1 MSNVLNQ
8 IGLELENHE
17 QYEGENYE
25 FENDE
30 YEAFGNEFEALFE
43 SNYEN
48 QEVGMLNESEIM
60 ELTHELLA
68 VSNEMELDRFLG
80 KMFKKVGGAVRNFS
94 RSSLGRMVGSALKS
108 VASKA
113 LPFAGKA
120 LGTFVGGPFGGIL
133 GGQLAGMAGKAF
145 GLELEGLSAEDR
157 EFEIGQAFVRFAA
170 DTARRASNLLNS
182 KPNMPA
188 SQIARV
194 ALINSARHYAPG
206 LFKTQGQ
213 STTTPAPVAAR
224 STCACRKRSGTW
236 RMEGGR
242 IILM

>member
-8 IGLELENHE
+8 IGLELENYE

-43 SNYEN
+43 GNYETM
-48 QEVGMLNESEIM
+48 EEGVLNESEVM
-60 ELTHELLA
+60 ELTHELLS

-80 KMFKKVGGAVRNFS
+80 KMFKKVSGAVRNFS
-94 RSSLGRMVGSALKS
+94 RSSLGKMVGGALKS
-108 VASKA
+108 VARKA
-113 LPFAGKA
+113 LPFAGRA
-120 LGTFVGGPFGGIL
+120 LGTFVGGPL
-133 GGQLAGMAGKAF
+133 GGAIGGKLAGMAGKAF

-157 EFEIGQAFVRFAA
+157 EYEIGQAFVRFAA
-170 DTARRASNLLNS
+170 DTARRAANLMNT

-188 SQIARV
+188 SQIART
-194 ALINSARHYAPG
+194 ALTNSARHYAPG
-206 LFKTQGQ
+206 LFRNQ
-213 STTTPAPVAAR
+213 SQSATPAAR
-224 STCACRKRSGTW
+224 SSCACRKRSGTW